1 MEREERE
8 SFRPCRRIFARAD
21 GSAAGSNSF
30 CFNAP
35 GPGSAIAQ
43 SEPGTA
49 RHLDLRINMLAE
61 ETVTTIVNPKSELP
75 EE

>member
-21 GSAAGSNSF
+21 GSAARSNSF

-35 GPGSAIAQ
+35 GPRSAIAQ
-43 SEPGTA
+43 SEPG
-49 RHLDLRINMLAE
+49 NMLAE
-61 ETVTTIVNPKSELP
+61 EAVTTIVNPEI
-75 EE
+75 